1 MNPYPK
7 PVADV
12 GDAIADAMLDMID
25 QEEPLLRQALYAAI
39 KQGAY
44 VSAREPGDPAN
55 ATDGGREVVR
65 FPQLGRE
72 YVIPLVRVGGRRS
85 DA

>member
-7 PVADV
+7 PVADI

-25 QEEPLLRQALYAAI
+25 QEEPLLKQALYAAI
-39 KQGAY
+39 AEGTYIAHH
-44 VSAREPGDPAN
+44 VPGDPTN
-55 ATDGGREVVR
+55 PTDGGREVVR
-65 FPQLGRE
+65 FPQLRRE
-72 YVIPLVRVGGRRS
+72 YVIPLVRIGTRS

>member
-7 PVADV
+7 PVADI

-44 VSAREPGDPAN
+44 VSARKPGDPTDP
-55 ATDGGREVVR
+55 TDGGREVVR
-65 FPQLGRE
+65 FPQLRRE
-72 YVIPLVRVGGRRS
+72 YVIPLVRIGTRS